1 MAIADQT
8 GKPLSVYIE
17 SATPH
22 EVKLV
27 EKTLANRL
35 VDELPEVLI
44 GDKAYDSDELDQ
56 KLLDKYGIKLIAPN
70 RKKRNKTQDGR
81 ELRRYRKRWKVER
94 LFSWMQN
101 FRHIRIRDDY
111 YPENYLAMIYM
122 AISIIFL
129 RSIVR

>member
-27 EKTLANRL
+27 EKKTFKQNRL

-70 RKKRNKTQDGR
+70 RKKNVTK
-81 ELRRYRKRWKVER
+81 LK
-94 LFSWMQN
+94 
-101 FRHIRIRDDY
+101 
-111 YPENYLAMIYM
+111 M
-122 AISIIFL
+122 AGS
-129 RSIVR
+129 

>member
-70 RKKRNKTQDGR
+70 RKNVIKLK
-81 ELRRYRKRWKVER
+81 
-94 LFSWMQN
+94 
-101 FRHIRIRDDY
+101 
-111 YPENYLAMIYM
+111 M
-122 AISIIFL
+122 AGS
-129 RSIVR
+129 